1 MSITALSVQIFTV
14 PTLVRVACVELY
26 GLFQV
31 SNGYVSSLMLTSLQ
45 ARQLIEEAS
54 VIKVIVDT
62 VMELLREHLDA
73 SNHFFFHGHSSD
85 KFSRIQLI
93 FNDLRS
99 LIRKQINP
107 SYLLS

>member
-1 MSITALSVQIFTV
+1 M
-14 PTLVRVACVELY
+14 
-26 GLFQV
+26 
-31 SNGYVSSLMLTSLQ
+31 SSLTLTPLQ

-73 SNHFFFHGHSSD
+73 SNHFFFHGHNPD

-93 FNDLRS
+93 IHDLRS
-99 LIRKQINP
+99 LIAKQINP
-107 SYLLS
+107 PLSIVLIEP